1 MIKVLAK
8 TTVAVILQNI
18 NVSVNMLYTLKLHN
32 IICKLYLHNIKK
44 KAGTVDLSSYPHRS
58 DSNQSFALGYYDH

>member
-8 TTVAVILQNI
+8 ATVAVILQNI

-32 IICKLYLHNIKK
+32 IIYQLYHNKIGKNPGGWCILNSK
-44 KAGTVDLSSYPHRS
+44 
-58 DSNQSFALGYYDH
+58 